1 MLNRFSTA
9 RNRAQRGIDVA
20 LRGIDVA
27 LCGIDVALR
36 GIDVALRGNI
46 PQLFYR
52 INRRRT
58 NIVVLREKS
67 VSS

>member
-20 LRGIDVA
+20 LHGIGV
-27 LCGIDVALR
+27 VLR